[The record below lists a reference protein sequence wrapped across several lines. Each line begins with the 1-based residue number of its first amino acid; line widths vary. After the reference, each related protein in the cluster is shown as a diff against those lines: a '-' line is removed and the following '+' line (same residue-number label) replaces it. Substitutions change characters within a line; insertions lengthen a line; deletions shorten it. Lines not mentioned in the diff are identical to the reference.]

1 MATPRDMKWI
11 NETAARY
18 GVGGDLNAR
27 EMMLVAIEAER
38 ERCATVA
45 LEQRCERGNGW
56 DLACVAIAR
65 IIRNEE

>member
-1 MATPRDMKWI
+1 MP
-11 NETAARY
+11 TAILASDYERASQLVL
-18 GVGGDLNAR
+18 GSAENIRNA
-27 EMMLVAIEAER
+27 VAKAIADER

-65 IIRNEE
+65 KIRNEE